1 MAIIN
6 HGKKQ
11 VRFKIVYCGTP
22 LGGKTSNLLHVHR
35 RLDERLRGDMISVAT
50 ASNRTLFFDYL
61 PVNAVE
67 IGGYETR
74 FQLYTVP
81 GQRVYDQTREIVLRG
96 ADGLVFVADSAPE
109 RMEENLEAL
118 TVTGAV
124 LNRLGQSMSTIPLV
138 FQHNKRDLARA
149 TPLSVMNRTL
159 NRRNLPSFPGVATSG
174 YQVFSTL
181 EAVTQMVLRRFHQAQ
196 ARANNADWRPE
207 ATPVQQESAANP
219 AVACAS
225 GSKFVSSSAASESQ

>member
-35 RLDERLRGDMISVAT
+35 RLDESLRGDMISVAT

-67 IGGYETR
+67 IAGYETR

-96 ADGLVFVADSAPE
+96 ADGLVFVADSAPD
-109 RMEENLEAL
+109 RMEENIEAL
-118 TVTGAV
+118 NVTGAV

-149 TPLSVMNRTL
+149 MPLSVMNRAL
-159 NRRNLPSFPGVATSG
+159 NRRNLPSFSGVATIG

-181 EAVTQMVLRRFHQAQ
+181 EAVTQMVLRRFHQSQ
-196 ARANNADWRPE
+196 LRANRPE
-207 ATPVQQESAANP
+207 DWQASAAAP
-219 AVACAS
+219 APRVAG
-225 GSKFVSSSAASESQ
+225 GSKFVSSSGASDS

>member
-1 MAIIN
+1 MA
-6 HGKKQ
+6 KSRSALKS
-11 VRFKIVYCGTP
+11 FYCGTP

-35 RLDERLRGDMISVAT
+35 RLDESLRGDMISVAT

-67 IGGYETR
+67 IAGYETR

-96 ADGLVFVADSAPE
+96 ADGLVFVSDSAPE
-109 RMEENLEAL
+109 RMEENMEAL

-124 LNRLGQSMSTIPLV
+124 LNRLGQSLSTIPLV
-138 FQHNKRDLARA
+138 FQHNKRDLAQA
-149 TPLSVMNRTL
+149 TPLPAMNHAL
-159 NRRNLPSFPGVATSG
+159 NRRNLPSFPAVATSG

-181 EAVTQMVLRRFHQAQ
+181 EAVTQMVLRRFHQSQERLCNSNTDRQQ
-196 ARANNADWRPE
+196 ATTAPRNQEQN
-207 ATPVQQESAANP
+207 PVPAA
-219 AVACAS
+219 AS
-225 GSKFVSSSAASESQ
+225 SVGSKFVSSSEEYDS

>member
-35 RLDERLRGDMISVAT
+35 RLDESLRGDMISVAT

-149 TPLSVMNRTL
+149 TPLSAMNRTL
-159 NRRNLPSFPGVATSG
+159 NRRNLPSFPAVATSG

-181 EAVTQMVLRRFHQAQ
+181 EAVTQMVLRRFHQSQ
-196 ARANNADWRPE
+196 ARANNADWRQE
-207 ATPVQQESAANP
+207 ADPVQQERAVVP
-219 AVACAS
+219 AVASAS
-225 GSKFVSSSAASESQ
+225 GSKFVSSSEASKL

>member
-35 RLDERLRGDMISVAT
+35 RLDESLRGDMISVAT

-109 RMEENLEAL
+109 RMEENMEAL

-124 LNRLGQSMSTIPLV
+124 LNRLGQSMSTIPVV

-149 TPLSVMNRTL
+149 MPLSAMNRTL
-159 NRRNLPSFPGVATSG
+159 NRRNLPSFPAVATTG

-181 EAVTQMVLRRFHQAQ
+181 EAVTQMVLRRFHQSQ
-196 ARANNADWRPE
+196 ARVNDTDWRH
-207 ATPVQQESAANP
+207 AAAPVQAEDRAVSP
-219 AVACAS
+219 PVACAS
-225 GSKFVSSSAASESQ
+225 GSKFVSSSAASDL